1 MNTLLRPPILRLA
14 NRTEGHENRHRQA
27 TWLELFFD
35 LTFVAAVAELS
46 KVLSENFSPV
56 GFLGFSLLF
65 VPIWWSWL
73 NATYYSD
80 LFDTD
85 DVLHRC
91 LVAVSMVIVTALATN
106 LPHALDVTSKGFA
119 LSYVAMRVLL
129 IAVFLRAGW
138 HIELARPLAIRIAQ
152 SFSLSAA
159 LWLLSTATPT
169 PARFLIWIVALSIE
183 IGMAVTAGEAVHV
196 ELAPHES
203 HLPERVGLFTII
215 VLGESVLAVVYGT
228 SEQQWSIQLSI
239 TAVLCFTIAF
249 SIWWI
254 YFDNLG
260 GSAIQAARTCRS
272 ISAYQSWLYAHLPLN
287 LGLAAIGVCV
297 HHILAEIPSEPLAL
311 IDRGLLCFSVMIC
324 FVSLA
329 IINLAGLSQKAGLR
343 CKARAFRRLCAA
355 SAIALVG
362 LLGHN
367 FTALAIVSCI
377 AIICAL
383 QVVFDIKQSLRLQ
396 VSP

>member
-1 MNTLLRPPILRLA
+1 MNTLLRPPILRLK
-14 NRTEGHENRHRQA
+14 NSTQGRENKHRQA

-35 LTFVAAVAELS
+35 LTFVAAVAEVS
-46 KVLSENFSPV
+46 KILSENFSPL

-65 VPIWWSWL
+65 VPVWWSWL

-85 DVLHRC
+85 DVVHRG
-91 LVAVSMVIVTALATN
+91 LIAVSMVIVAAMATN
-106 LPHALDVTSKGFA
+106 LPHALDVTSRGFT

-138 HIELARPLAIRIAQ
+138 HVELARPLAIRVAQ

-159 LWLLSTATPT
+159 LWLLSMTVPT
-169 PARFLIWIVALSIE
+169 PARFLIWIVALSLE

-196 ELAPHES
+196 ALAPHES

-215 VLGESVLAVVYGT
+215 VLGESILAVVYGA
-228 SEQQWSIQLSI
+228 SEQQWSMQLSV
-239 TAVLCFTIAF
+239 TAILCFTIAF
-249 SIWWI
+249 SIWWV

-272 ISAYQSWLYAHLPLN
+272 VSAYQIWLYAHFPLT
-287 LGLAAIGVCV
+287 LGLAATGVCV
-297 HHILAEIPSEPLAL
+297 HHILAEIPGDSISAV
-311 IDRGLLCFSVMIC
+311 DRWLLCFSVMIC

-329 IINLAGLSQKAGLR
+329 IINLAGLSQKASLR
-343 CKARAFRRLCAA
+343 CKTRAVRRLCAA
-355 SAIALVG
+355 GAIALIG
-362 LLGHN
+362 LLGN
-367 FTALAIVSCI
+367 NLSALAIVSCL
-377 AIICAL
+377 AFICGL
-383 QVVFDIKQSLRLQ
+383 QVVLDIKQGLRT
-396 VSP
+396 